1 MLIITNL
8 RELLKSNMLE
18 KATPMN
24 VQVNYRA
31 DDTISINEHER
42 LANSKLKF
50 TFKEMEENTGEQ
62 QASVFEIG
70 FTLGSMLNGSET
82 VIYVTDIEELLSVGK
97 ISNGKATA
105 MFVRTFDEAIKMSGK
120 AGKTGKVGKETV
132 RKPRK
137 RRASA
142 KETPA
147 AVEAETEVEAEAED
161 NADTEG
167 IDEKERTGVEGNMNA
182 PVAEEKEMPEDES
195 NDAENISEDAAAT
208 MIAQKTIDYERGEDA
223 TSNVKAMLEKLDP
236 EMVPAYRYIMDALH
250 DANKPIEV
258 GLYLPMVVDKP
269 YVEKWEKT
277 LEEYFD
283 ELKAEVD
290 KIHPFSHVDDI
301 YS

>member
-50 TFKEMEENTGEQ
+50 SFKETEENAGEQ

-97 ISNGKATA
+97 ITNGKATA
-105 MFVRTFDEAIKMSGK
+105 LFVRTFDEAIKMSGK
-120 AGKTGKVGKETV
+120 AGKTGKAGKETV

-137 RRASA
+137 RRTSA

-147 AVEAETEVEAEAED
+147 AVEAETEAED
-161 NADTEG
+161 NADAEVV
-167 IDEKERTGVEGNMNA
+167 DEKESSGVEGNMNA

-195 NDAENISEDAAAT
+195 NDAEDLSEDAAAT

-283 ELKAEVD
+283 ELKAEVN

>member
-50 TFKEMEENTGEQ
+50 TFKETEENAGEQ

-97 ISNGKATA
+97 ITNGKATA
-105 MFVRTFDEAIKMSGK
+105 LFVRTFDEAIKMSGK
-120 AGKTGKVGKETV
+120 AGKTGKAGKETV
-132 RKPRK
+132 RKSRK
-137 RRASA
+137 RRTSV
-142 KETPA
+142 KEMPA
-147 AVEAETEVEAEAED
+147 AVEAETEAED
-161 NADTEG
+161 NADAEVV
-167 IDEKERTGVEGNMNA
+167 DEKESSGVEGNMNA

-195 NDAENISEDAAAT
+195 NDAEDLSEDAAAT
-208 MIAQKTIDYERGEDA
+208 MITQKTIDYERGEDA

-283 ELKAEVD
+283 ELKAEVN

>member
-50 TFKEMEENTGEQ
+50 AFKETEESAGEQ

-97 ISNGKATA
+97 ITNGKATA
-105 MFVRTFDEAIKMSGK
+105 LFVRTFDEAIKMSGK
-120 AGKTGKVGKETV
+120 AGKIGKAGKETV

-137 RRASA
+137 RRTSA

-147 AVEAETEVEAEAED
+147 AVEAETEAED
-161 NADTEG
+161 NADAKV
-167 IDEKERTGVEGNMNA
+167 IDEKERTGVEGNINA
-182 PVAEEKEMPEDES
+182 PVAEEKEMQEDES
-195 NDAENISEDAAAT
+195 NDAEDLSEDAAAT
-208 MIAQKTIDYERGEDA
+208 MITQKTIDYEHGEDA
-223 TSNVKAMLEKLDP
+223 TSNVKAMLEKLDK

-283 ELKAEVD
+283 ELKAEVN

>member
-31 DDTISINEHER
+31 DDTISINEHEK

-50 TFKEMEENTGEQ
+50 TFKEMEESAGEQ

-97 ISNGKATA
+97 ITNGKATA
-105 MFVRTFDEAIKMSGK
+105 LFVRTFDEAIKMSGK
-120 AGKTGKVGKETV
+120 VGKAGKTGKETV
-132 RKPRK
+132 RKPRT
-137 RRASA
+137 RRTSA

-147 AVEAETEVEAEAED
+147 AVEVETEAED
-161 NADTEG
+161 NADAEV

-182 PVAEEKEMPEDES
+182 PVAEEKEMQEDES
-195 NDAENISEDAAAT
+195 NDAEDLSEDAAET

-223 TSNVKAMLEKLDP
+223 TSNVKAMLEKLDK

-283 ELKAEVD
+283 ELKAEVN

>member
-31 DDTISINEHER
+31 DDTININEYER

-50 TFKEMEENTGEQ
+50 TFKETEENAGEQ

-97 ISNGKATA
+97 ITNGKATA
-105 MFVRTFDEAIKMSGK
+105 LFVKTFDEAIKMSGK
-120 AGKTGKVGKETV
+120 AGKTGKAGKETV

-137 RRASA
+137 RRTSV
-142 KETPA
+142 KEMPA
-147 AVEAETEVEAEAED
+147 AVEAETEAED
-161 NADTEG
+161 NADAEAV
-167 IDEKERTGVEGNMNA
+167 DEKESSGVEGNMNA
-182 PVAEEKEMPEDES
+182 PVTEEKEMPEDES
-195 NDAENISEDAAAT
+195 NDAEDLSEDAAAT
-208 MIAQKTIDYERGEDA
+208 MITQKTIDYERGEDA

-283 ELKAEVD
+283 ELKAEVN